1 KNESAKL
8 SDLEANNAVK
18 GESKITVNGAEY
30 TANATGDKVTLA
42 GKTMFIDKTA
52 SGVSTLINEDAAAAK
67 KSTANP
73 LASIDSALSKV
84 DSVRSSLGAIQNRF
98 DS

>member
-1 KNESAKL
+1 
-8 SDLEANNAVK
+8 
-18 GESKITVNGAEY
+18 
-30 TANATGDKVTLA
+30 

-84 DSVRSSLGAIQNRF
+84 DAVRSSLGAIQNRF
-98 DS
+98 DSAPFTVILLSPLTALFASKSESFALSFLVLSSKVN